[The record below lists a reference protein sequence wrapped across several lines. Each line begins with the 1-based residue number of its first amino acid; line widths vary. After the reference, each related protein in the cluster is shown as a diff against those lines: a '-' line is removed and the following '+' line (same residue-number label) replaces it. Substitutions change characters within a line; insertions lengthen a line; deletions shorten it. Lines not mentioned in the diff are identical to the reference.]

1 VDRLKSAIKK
11 LQAQAEVIRSQIAD
25 YEKYL
30 QGCRENASKKARDKK
45 KTIKFSF
52 KELTKIKIIIESK
65 IPEEEQ
71 AKIKFFWSMPQLGKF
86 NIEAK
91 SEGKEKS

>member
-52 KELTKIKIIIESK
+52 KELTKIIIESK